1 MSERSEQKARGLGMV
16 DEVIR
21 GLAGPGRE
29 VDSILSAVQSQG
41 KVLADERL
49 GLEKAPP
56 GYLKRN
62 GG

>member
-1 MSERSEQKARGLGMV
+1 MV

-21 GLAGPGRE
+21 SLAGPSRE
-29 VDSILSAVQSQG
+29 VESILSAVQSQG
-41 KVLADERL
+41 KVLAEERL

-56 GYLKRN
+56 GYLERS